1 MVYYGVVSK
10 GCERC
15 RRRKVK
21 CDQRKPACLKCEKSK
36 VECPGYRD
44 LDKVLFRD
52 ESERIIRKARQ
63 LDQPQPG
70 SVLHVA
76 PGSFRNSIHHSTKEQ
91 RSQLRPGLAQEITP
105 EPSSGPENDG
115 LILGHS
121 SPTPS
126 PPALY
131 ISCPP
136 SQPVDKLGV
145 SFYFAK
151 YTFNEAP
158 FGGEYH
164 DWLAQSYSEDGSVLQ
179 AAIDAVGMAG
189 ISNVSYAPRVAS
201 RSKERYAKA
210 IAAVNKALR
219 DPVQVVADST
229 LMAVILL
236 GLYETVNFA
245 TSDRY
250 SYWIAHVKGATA
262 LLELRGPEQFT
273 RKRGGLLYILIRS
286 QILSACLQQHMAV
299 PHALVRATCQFQTSI
314 IRQQWQRNNVA
325 SQASMCEISFRI
337 INLAAAFANREITD
351 VRIVQSKALDIDND
365 LQAWKA
371 RAPSM
376 WGYTAIDASDAV
388 NGAFFDTNVHVYPN
402 LWIAETM
409 NNWRVVRILISK
421 LIIQAEDCSDA
432 PDVKKKAAYL
442 STITKLST
450 DICISVSSFTGT
462 PRIISLIRPLYAVA
476 LEELNTR
483 RVRLFA
489 IEQLRNIGH
498 CVGMRQTDLLAT
510 TVAKTFDE
518 NPKDSLTGLT
528 LFTIPLIPFC

>member
-44 LDKVLFRD
+44 LDNVLFRD
-52 ESERIIRKARQ
+52 ESERIIRKVRQ
-63 LDQPQPG
+63 LDQPQSGSVNYITPG
-70 SVLHVA
+70 SSSH
-76 PGSFRNSIHHSTKEQ
+76 STNHSTKN
-91 RSQLRPGLAQEITP
+91 RCSQAQPGLAQEIIS
-105 EPSSGPENDG
+105 EPSSQPENDG
-115 LILGHS
+115 LVLRRS
-121 SPTPS
+121 SPAS
-126 PPALY
+126 YSSALY
-131 ISCPP
+131 ICGPL
-136 SQPVDKLGV
+136 SQPVNKLGV
-145 SFYFAK
+145 SFFFAK

-164 DWLAQSYSEDGSVLQ
+164 DWLAQSYSEDGSVLH
-179 AAIDAVGMAG
+179 AAIDAVGMSG
-189 ISNVSYAPRVAS
+189 VSNVSYAPRVAS

-210 IAAVNKALR
+210 IAAVNTALR

-250 SYWIAHVKGATA
+250 SYWVAHVKGATA
-262 LLELRGPEQFT
+262 LLELRGPKQFT
-273 RKRGGLLYILIRS
+273 RKLGGLLYILIRS

-337 INLAAAFANREITD
+337 INLAAAFAKREITD
-351 VRIVQSKALDIDND
+351 IPTVQSKALDIDND

-421 LIIQAEDCSDA
+421 LIIQAEDCSDS
-432 PDVKKKAAYL
+432 PDMKKKAAYL

-462 PRIISLIRPLYAVA
+462 PRIISLIRPLYVVA

-483 RVRLFA
+483 DLRLFA

-510 TVAKTFDE
+510 TVAKTIDE
-518 NPKDSLTGLT
+518 SPRDILTGPT